1 MLSEKPCFV
10 NPSGAVHYT
19 HMTDKQPIFLVLD
32 GNALLHRAWHAL
44 PPMTTKNGL
53 VVNAAYGF
61 AMITEKM
68 IETYKPDYMAVA
80 WDLPGGTFRD
90 EIYEEYKAGREEK
103 EQELYDQID
112 IIQEILEAFGIP
124 SLEAAG
130 FEADDILGTLSA
142 KASQKGYK
150 TLIVTGDLDALQLV
164 DDDVHV
170 VFFIKGISQ
179 TKIYDRAAV
188 KERYGLTPE
197 QVIDYK
203 ALKGDSSDN
212 IPGLKGVGD
221 KTAATLLQAHETIDG
236 IYRAIEDGKVA
247 EKFAKK
253 FRGFEKD
260 VEISK
265 TLVTI
270 VRDMKIDFKFASAKL
285 NSPDYEKLLT
295 LYRKLEFRT
304 LIRKHSDNGGSSEI
318 PPPPIDSMEGDDLNK
333 IDDDAVGGE
342 LHVVRSG
349 QDYSLENL
357 KGHPVGV
364 LIAEQPADLFGVTM
378 AALAVSGNGE
388 TTVLVHPSKEDVER
402 IFTGLSGVEMIV
414 THDLKHLMH
423 QTSRRI
429 TSTSFD
435 TMIASYLLHAGSR
448 AHDLS
453 MAIANQ
459 LGEKVPEI
467 PKVFAK
473 ERDYV
478 VFGQVV
484 SALPRLASKMRGA
497 LTEAGQGKIFDDIEM
512 PLIPVLYQMEIDGI
526 ELDTNSLAVFSK
538 SLVKRIEE
546 LSRKVIELAG
556 EEFNLNSPSQLA
568 VIFFE
573 KLNLPTKGIKKTKT
587 GYSTAASELEK
598 LWDLHE
604 IVPLIGEYRELT
616 KLQSTYV
623 EALPKLVQSDG
634 RIHTTYNQAVAAT
647 GRLSSS
653 DPNLQNIPIK
663 TEMGREIRKA
673 FVVPRG
679 KVLIAADYS
688 QIELRLIAVLAN
700 DQPFIK
706 AFKDGADIH
715 TRTASEV
722 WEIPEEDVTK
732 DQRRAAK
739 AINFGIMYGMGPRA
753 LSRSTGLSFSEA
765 KDFIQK
771 YFEIHVAVR
780 DFMDET
786 KVLAHTQGYVET
798 LFGRRRYFPEIDSGV
813 PMLVASAERMA
824 INHPLQG
831 TASDL
836 MKKAMLAV
844 DGWLRTSGW
853 PAKILL
859 QVHDELVLECDKAA
873 VAAVTKGLREMMEDV
888 VSFEVPLVVDVEVGK
903 TWGDMSAID

>member
-1 MLSEKPCFV
+1 
-10 NPSGAVHYT
+10 
-19 HMTDKQPIFLVLD
+19 MTDKQPIFLVLD

-44 PPMTTKNGL
+44 PPMTTKDGL

-68 IETYKPDYMAVA
+68 IETFKPDYMAVA

-90 EIYEEYKAGREEK
+90 EIYKDYKAGREEK

-124 SLEAAG
+124 SVEAAG
-130 FEADDILGTLSA
+130 FEADDIIGTLSA
-142 KASQKGYK
+142 KASKKGYK

-179 TKIYDRAAV
+179 TKIYDRDAV
-188 KERYGLTPE
+188 QERYGLTPE

-221 KTAATLLQAHETIDG
+221 KTAAALLQAHETIDG
-236 IYRAIEDGKVA
+236 IYKAIENDEVA

-260 VEISK
+260 VEMSK

-270 VRDMKIDFKFASAKL
+270 VRDMKLDFEFSSAKL
-285 NSPDYEKLLT
+285 SSPDFEKLLP
-295 LYRKLEFRT
+295 LYKDLEFRT
-304 LIRKHSDNGGSSEI
+304 LIRKHSGAGGASEM
-318 PPPPIDSMEGDDLNK
+318 PPPPIDSMDVDNF
-333 IDDDAVGGE
+333 DGGE
-342 LHVVRSG
+342 DVVVDGDIQIVRVG
-349 QDYSLENL
+349 QEYSIEKF
-357 KGHPVGV
+357 KGAPVGV
-364 LIAEQPADLFGVTM
+364 LIAEQPADLFGATM
-378 AALAVSGNGE
+378 AALSVSGNGQ
-388 TTVLVHPSKEDVER
+388 TIVLVNPSEEDLEK
-402 IFTGLSGVEMIV
+402 IFVGLSSAETLV
-414 THDLKHLMH
+414 THDLKQLMH
-423 QTSRRI
+423 QVERRI
-429 TSTSFD
+429 TFQAFD
-435 TMIASYLLHAGSR
+435 TMIASYLLNAGTR

-453 MAIANQ
+453 MVIHNHID
-459 LGEKVPEI
+459 EKVSEI
-467 PKVFAK
+467 PKMFAK
-473 ERDYV
+473 EKDYQK
-478 VFGQVV
+478 FGQVT
-484 SALPRLASKMRGA
+484 ATLPRLALKMREA
-497 LTEAGQGKIFDDIEM
+497 LVEAGQEEVFDDIEM
-512 PLIPVLYQMEIDGI
+512 PLVPVLYQMEIDGI
-526 ELDTNSLAVFSK
+526 ELDTDSLAVFSK
-538 SLVKRIEE
+538 SLAKRIDE
-546 LSRKVIELAG
+546 LSNKVTSLAG

-573 KLNLPTKGIKKTKT
+573 TLNLPTKGIKKTKT

-598 LWDLHE
+598 LWNQHE
-604 IVPLIGEYRELT
+604 IVPLIGEYRELA

-623 EALPKLVQSDG
+623 EALPKLVKSDG

-653 DPNLQNIPIK
+653 EPNLQNIPIK
-663 TEMGREIRKA
+663 TELGREIRKA
-673 FVVPRG
+673 FVVPKG

-688 QIELRLIAVLAN
+688 QIELRLIAVLAK
-700 DQPFIK
+700 DKPFIR
-706 AFKDGADIH
+706 AFQDGADIH

-722 WEIPEEDVTK
+722 WEIAEEDVTK

-739 AINFGIMYGMGPRA
+739 AINFGIMYGMGPRS

-765 KDFIQK
+765 KEFIQK
-771 YFEIHVAVR
+771 YFEIHTAVR

-786 KVLAHTQGYVET
+786 KALAHTQGYVET

-836 MKKAMLAV
+836 MKKAMLAT

-853 PAKILL
+853 PAKMLL

-873 VAAVTKGLREMMEDV
+873 VEAVTKGLREMMEDV
-888 VSFEVPLVVDVEVGK
+888 ASFDVPLVVDVEVGK
-903 TWGDMSAID
+903 TWGDMSEID